1 MLKHQ
6 IEERRRER
14 RRPVAPPSSSHR
26 RRYSARYGLTDPSDL
41 DVYFVGASGIHPS
54 RLRTSSDSSLG
65 GLVTVSGGLAN
76 ALGGLVTTSGGL
88 ANALGGLAPTS
99 NNVFFSWGGG
109 GSSACAQNDG
119 QQVLRAA
126 SKRFLTE
133 DEARQEQGK
142 QTQGVVSAVKRSA
155 TRERV
160 RPPRNSTRA
169 ARDTRAAPQRTQF
182 HQSIAQELRK
192 KIG

>member
-65 GLVTVSGGLAN
+65 GLVIA
-76 ALGGLVTTSGGL
+76 SGGL
-88 ANALGGLAPTS
+88 ANALGGLAPTPDD
-99 NNVFFSWGGG
+99 VFFFFVGGG
-109 GSSACAQNDG
+109 REQRVRAKRWPTGVASCVEEILDGGRGSTG
-119 QQVLRAA
+119 
-126 SKRFLTE
+126 
-133 DEARQEQGK
+133 
-142 QTQGVVSAVKRSA
+142 
-155 TRERV
+155 TREAN
-160 RPPRNSTRA
+160 PRSCFCSQKKRYK
-169 ARDTRAAPQRTQF
+169 RTSQT
-182 HQSIAQELRK
+182 AEK
-192 KIG
+192 

>member
-6 IEERRRER
+6 IEERKRER

-26 RRYSARYGLTDPSDL
+26 RRYSARYGLTDPSDP

-54 RLRTSSDSSLG
+54 RLRTSSDSSSG
-65 GLVTVSGGLAN
+65 GLVTA
-76 ALGGLVTTSGGL
+76 SGGL
-88 ANALGGLAPTS
+88 ANALGGLAPTPDD
-99 NNVFFSWGGG
+99 VFFVGGR
-109 GSSACAQNDG
+109 GSSACAQKDG

-142 QTQGVVSAVKRSA
+142 QTQGVISAVKRSA

-160 RPPRNSTRA
+160 RPPRKSTRA

-182 HQSIAQELRK
+182 HQSIARN
-192 KIG
+192 

>member
-6 IEERRRER
+6 IEDRKRER

-65 GLVTVSGGLAN
+65 GLVTA
-76 ALGGLVTTSGGL
+76 SGGL
-88 ANALGGLAPTS
+88 ANALGGLAPTPDD
-99 NNVFFSWGGG
+99 VFFSWGGG
-109 GSSACAQNDG
+109 GSSACARNDG